1 MRTGYVILIYSISLY
16 ETQHHQRTTTQE
28 EIALLLSSHVAIS
41 LKIIIAVLMLGMDK
55 VGSPHPPTPP
65 SPPHYLS
72 LFLPLPPPFTV
83 RQMELSW
90 NWRAKGPATRDE
102 KLGSII

>member
-28 EIALLLSSHVAIS
+28 EIALLLSSLVAIS

-55 VGSPHPPTPP
+55 VGPAHPPT
-65 SPPHYLS
+65 PPHYLS
-72 LFLPLPPPFTV
+72 LSFSLSLPLLPYA
-83 RQMELSW
+83 RWS
-90 NWRAKGPATRDE
+90 
-102 KLGSII
+102 